1 MIGALFGVFAAFS
14 WGGGDFLGGLASRRL
29 PTFFVVATSQAAALA
44 LLIPVALLAGGVPPG
59 GAELLTT
66 ALAGVVGGTGVL
78 SLYHGFAHGRI
89 SIVASVAGTLAA
101 LIPVG
106 VSIAQGEIPSPLRLL
121 GFALAIVAIIIVS
134 TSSVEHAVIG
144 EAGAHADASSGA
156 AAGGGILYGLTAGIC
171 FAGFSLIFASV
182 QSTLGA
188 TAAIGLPTIAW
199 LLTILRIASVVAL
212 TLVFIT
218 ARLVGRRPPGDEPIR
233 AGAIPTGLLPRLR
246 LVALLAAAGTGDT
259 LGNLFF
265 FLSSGES
272 GVAVAAVFTSIAP
285 ITTVIF
291 AALLLGERVGRRQG
305 AGIALAGVAT
315 VAIALG
321 GVA

>member
-1 MIGALFGVFAAFS
+1 MIGALYGVLAAFS

-44 LLIPVALLAGGVPPG
+44 LLVPAALIAGGAPPTG
-59 GAELLTT
+59 TALLTT
-66 ALAGVVGGTGVL
+66 AAAGVVGGAGVL

-89 SIVASVAGTLAA
+89 SIVASIAGTLAA

-106 VSIAQGEIPSPLRLL
+106 ASIAQGEIPTFLRLF
-121 GFALAIVAIIIVS
+121 GFLMAIISIIIVS
-134 TSSVEHAVIG
+134 TSSVEHAVAG

-156 AAGGGILYGLTAGIC
+156 AARGGAIYGIAAGIC
-171 FAGFSLIFASV
+171 FAGFSLIFSGV
-182 QSTLGA
+182 DSDA
-188 TAAIGLPTIAW
+188 TVW
-199 LLTILRIASVVAL
+199 LLTILRIASVSAL
-212 TLVFIT
+212 ALVFIT

-233 AGAIPTGLLPRLR
+233 AGAIPTGLVARLR
-246 LVALLAAAGTGDT
+246 LLLLLGATGSGDT
-259 LGNLFF
+259 MGNLFF

-291 AALLLGERVGRRQG
+291 AAVLLGERVSARQG
-305 AGIALAGVAT
+305 LGIALAGVAT

>member
-44 LLIPVALLAGGVPPG
+44 LLVPVALIAGGAPPSG
-59 GAELLTT
+59 SALITT
-66 ALAGVVGGTGVL
+66 AFAGVVGGTGVL

-89 SIVASVAGTLAA
+89 SIVASIAGTLAA

-106 VSIAQGEIPSPLRLL
+106 VSIAQGEVPSLLRLF
-121 GFALAIVAIIIVS
+121 GFLMAIVAIIIVS
-134 TSSVEHAVIG
+134 TSSVEHAVAG

-156 AAGGGILYGLTAGIC
+156 AARGGAIYGVTAGIC
-171 FAGFSLIFASV
+171 FAGFSLIFSSV
-182 QSTLGA
+182 DSDA
-188 TAAIGLPTIAW
+188 TVW
-199 LLTILRIASVVAL
+199 LLTILRIASVSAL

-246 LVALLAAAGTGDT
+246 LILLLAATGSGDT
-259 LGNLFF
+259 MGNLFF
-265 FLSSGES
+265 FLSSAES

-291 AALLLGERVGRRQG
+291 AALLLGERVGARQG
-305 AGIALAGVAT
+305 LGIALAGVAT
-315 VAIALG
+315 IAIALG

>member
-1 MIGALFGVFAAFS
+1 MIGALFGVIAAFS

-44 LLIPVALLAGGVPPG
+44 LLVPVALIAGGAPPSG
-59 GAELLTT
+59 SALITT
-66 ALAGVVGGTGVL
+66 AFAGVVGGTGVL

-89 SIVASVAGTLAA
+89 SIVASIAGTLAA

-106 VSIAQGEIPSPLRLL
+106 VSIAQGEVPSLLRLF
-121 GFALAIVAIIIVS
+121 GFLMAIVAIIIVS
-134 TSSVEHAVIG
+134 TSSVEHAVAG

-156 AAGGGILYGLTAGIC
+156 AARGGAIYGVTAGIC
-171 FAGFSLIFASV
+171 FAGFSLIFSSV
-182 QSTLGA
+182 DSDA
-188 TAAIGLPTIAW
+188 TVW
-199 LLTILRIASVVAL
+199 LLTILRIASVSAL

-246 LVALLAAAGTGDT
+246 LLLLLAATGSGDT
-259 LGNLFF
+259 MGNLFF
-265 FLSSGES
+265 FLSSAES

-291 AALLLGERVGRRQG
+291 AALLLGERVSARQG
-305 AGIALAGVAT
+305 LGIALAGVAT

>member
-1 MIGALFGVFAAFS
+1 MIGALFGVIAAFS

-29 PTFFVVATSQAAALA
+29 PTFLVVATSQAAALA
-44 LLIPVALLAGGVPPG
+44 LLIPVAVLFGGTPPSG
-59 GAELLTT
+59 PSLLTT
-66 ALAGVVGGTGVL
+66 ALAGIVGGTGVL

-89 SIVASVAGTLAA
+89 SIVASIAGTLAA

-106 VSIAQGEIPSPLRLL
+106 VSIAQGEVPSALRLF
-121 GFALAIVAIIIVS
+121 GFFAAIVSIIIVS
-134 TSSVEHAVIG
+134 TSAVEHAVVG
-144 EAGAHADASSGA
+144 EAGAHADASSGSA
-156 AAGGGILYGLTAGIC
+156 ARGGAVYGVAAGMC
-171 FAGFSLIFASV
+171 FAGFSLIFSGV
-182 QSTLGA
+182 ESDA
-188 TAAIGLPTIAW
+188 TVW
-199 LLTILRIASVVAL
+199 LLTILRIASVSAL

-233 AGAIPTGLLPRLR
+233 AGAIPSGLLPRLR
-246 LVALLAAAGTGDT
+246 LLLLLAAAGTGDT

-291 AALLLGERVGRRQG
+291 AALLLGERVAARQG
-305 AGIALAGVAT
+305 LGIALAGVAT

>member
-44 LLIPVALLAGGVPPG
+44 LLVPVALIAGGAPPSG
-59 GAELLTT
+59 SALITT
-66 ALAGVVGGTGVL
+66 AIAGVVGGTGVL

-89 SIVASVAGTLAA
+89 SIVASIAGTLAA

-106 VSIAQGEIPSPLRLL
+106 VSIAQGEVPSLLRLF
-121 GFALAIVAIIIVS
+121 GFFMAIVSIIIVS
-134 TSSVEHAVIG
+134 TSSVEHAVAG

-156 AAGGGILYGLTAGIC
+156 AARGGAIYGITAGIC
-171 FAGFSLIFASV
+171 FAGFSLIFSSV
-182 QSTLGA
+182 DSDA
-188 TAAIGLPTIAW
+188 TVW
-199 LLTILRIASVVAL
+199 LLTILRIASVSAL

-246 LVALLAAAGTGDT
+246 LLLLLAATGSGDT
-259 LGNLFF
+259 MGNLFF
-265 FLSSGES
+265 FLSSAES

-291 AALLLGERVGRRQG
+291 AALLLGERVGARQG
-305 AGIALAGVAT
+305 LGIALAGVAT

>member
-29 PTFFVVATSQAAALA
+29 PTFLVVATSQAAALA
-44 LLIPVALLAGGVPPG
+44 LLIPVAVLAGGVPPSG
-59 GAELLTT
+59 KALITT
-66 ALAGVVGGTGVL
+66 AIAGVVGGTGVL

-89 SIVASVAGTLAA
+89 SIVASIAGTLAA

-106 VSIAQGEIPSPLRLL
+106 VSIAQGEIPSILRLF
-121 GFALAIVAIIIVS
+121 GFFMAIVSIIIVS
-134 TSSVEHAVIG
+134 TSSVEHAVAG
-144 EAGAHADASSGA
+144 EAGAHADASSGSA
-156 AAGGGILYGLTAGIC
+156 ARGGAVYGVTAGIC

-182 QSTLGA
+182 DSDA
-188 TAAIGLPTIAW
+188 TVW
-199 LLTILRIASVVAL
+199 LLTILRIASVSAL
-212 TLVFIT
+212 TLVFVT

-233 AGAIPTGLLPRLR
+233 AGAIPAGLLPKLR
-246 LVALLAAAGTGDT
+246 LLLLLAATGSGDT
-259 LGNLFF
+259 MGNLFF

-291 AALLLGERVGRRQG
+291 AALLLGERVAARQG
-305 AGIALAGVAT
+305 VGIALAGVAT

>member
-1 MIGALFGVFAAFS
+1 MIGALFGVIAAFS

-44 LLIPVALLAGGVPPG
+44 LLIPVALIAGGAPPSG
-59 GAELLTT
+59 SALITT
-66 ALAGVVGGTGVL
+66 AFAGVIGGTGVL

-89 SIVASVAGTLAA
+89 SIVASIAGTLAA

-106 VSIAQGEIPSPLRLL
+106 VSIAQGEVPSPLRLL
-121 GFALAIVAIIIVS
+121 GFLLAIIAIIIVS
-134 TSSVEHAVIG
+134 TSSVEHAVAG

-156 AAGGGILYGLTAGIC
+156 AAGGGAVYGVTAGIC
-171 FAGFSLIFASV
+171 FAGFSLIFAGVESD
-182 QSTLGA
+182 A
-188 TAAIGLPTIAW
+188 TVW
-199 LLTILRIASVVAL
+199 LLTILRIASVSAL

-233 AGAIPTGLLPRLR
+233 AGTIPTGLLPRLR
-246 LVALLAAAGTGDT
+246 LLLLLAATGSGDT
-259 LGNLFF
+259 MGNLFF
-265 FLSSGES
+265 FLSSAES

-291 AALLLGERVGRRQG
+291 AAFLLGERVSARQG
-305 AGIALAGVAT
+305 LGIALAGVAT
-315 VAIALG
+315 LAIALG

>member
-29 PTFFVVATSQAAALA
+29 PTFLVVATSQAAALA
-44 LLIPVALLAGGVPPG
+44 LLIPVALLAGGVPPSG
-59 GAELLTT
+59 KALITT
-66 ALAGVVGGTGVL
+66 AIAGVVGGTGVL

-89 SIVASVAGTLAA
+89 SIVASIAGTLAA

-106 VSIAQGEIPSPLRLL
+106 VSIAQGEIPSILRLF
-121 GFALAIVAIIIVS
+121 GFFLAIVSIIIVS
-134 TSSVEHAVIG
+134 TSSVEHAVAG
-144 EAGAHADASSGA
+144 EAGAHADASSGSA
-156 AAGGGILYGLTAGIC
+156 ARGGAVYGVTAGIC

-182 QSTLGA
+182 DSDA
-188 TAAIGLPTIAW
+188 TVW
-199 LLTILRIASVVAL
+199 LLTILRIASVSAL
-212 TLVFIT
+212 TLVFVT

-233 AGAIPTGLLPRLR
+233 AGAIPAGLLPKLR
-246 LVALLAAAGTGDT
+246 LLLLLAATGSGDT
-259 LGNLFF
+259 MGNLFF

-291 AALLLGERVGRRQG
+291 AALLLGERVAARQG
-305 AGIALAGVAT
+305 VGIALAGVAT

>member
-29 PTFFVVATSQAAALA
+29 PTFLVVASSQAVALA
-44 LLIPVALLAGGVPPG
+44 LLIPVALIAGGVPPSG
-59 GAELLTT
+59 TALITT
-66 ALAGVVGGTGVL
+66 AFAGVVGGTGVL

-89 SIVASVAGTLAA
+89 SIVASIAGTLAA

-106 VSIAQGEIPSPLRLL
+106 VSIAQGEVPSPLRLF
-121 GFALAIVAIIIVS
+121 GFLMAIVSIIIVS
-134 TSSVEHAVIG
+134 TSSVEHAVAG

-156 AAGGGILYGLTAGIC
+156 AARGGAIYGVTAGIC
-171 FAGFSLIFASV
+171 FAGFSLIFSSV
-182 QSTLGA
+182 DSDA
-188 TAAIGLPTIAW
+188 TVW
-199 LLTILRIASVVAL
+199 LLTILRIASVSAL

-218 ARLVGRRPPGDEPIR
+218 ARLVGRRPPGDEPLR

-246 LVALLAAAGTGDT
+246 LLLLLAATGSGDT
-259 LGNLFF
+259 MGNLFF
-265 FLSSGES
+265 FLSSAES

-291 AALLLGERVGRRQG
+291 AALLLGERVGARQG
-305 AGIALAGVAT
+305 LGIALAGVAT

>member
-29 PTFFVVATSQAAALA
+29 PTFLVVATSQAAALA
-44 LLIPVALLAGGVPPG
+44 LLIPVAVLAGGVPPSG
-59 GAELLTT
+59 KALITT
-66 ALAGVVGGTGVL
+66 AIAGVVGGTGVL

-89 SIVASVAGTLAA
+89 SIVASIAGTLAA

-106 VSIAQGEIPSPLRLL
+106 VSIAQGEIPSILRLF
-121 GFALAIVAIIIVS
+121 GFFLAIVSIIIVS
-134 TSSVEHAVIG
+134 TSSVEHAVAG
-144 EAGAHADASSGA
+144 EAGAHADASSGSA
-156 AAGGGILYGLTAGIC
+156 ARGGAVYGVTAGIC

-182 QSTLGA
+182 DSDA
-188 TAAIGLPTIAW
+188 TVW
-199 LLTILRIASVVAL
+199 LLTILRIASVSAL
-212 TLVFIT
+212 TLVFVT

-233 AGAIPTGLLPRLR
+233 AGAIPAGLLPKLR
-246 LVALLAAAGTGDT
+246 LLLLLAATGSGDT
-259 LGNLFF
+259 MGNLFF

-291 AALLLGERVGRRQG
+291 AALLLGERVAARQG
-305 AGIALAGVAT
+305 VGIALAGVAT

>member
-1 MIGALFGVFAAFS
+1 MIGALFGVIAAFS

-29 PTFFVVATSQAAALA
+29 PTFLVVASSQAVALA
-44 LLIPVALLAGGVPPG
+44 LLIPVALIAGGVPPS
-59 GAELLTT
+59 GAALLTT
-66 ALAGVVGGTGVL
+66 AFAGVVGGTGVL

-89 SIVASVAGTLAA
+89 SIVASIAGTLAA

-106 VSIAQGEIPSPLRLL
+106 VSIAEGEVPTLLRLF
-121 GFALAIVAIIIVS
+121 GFVAAIVAIIIVS
-134 TSSVEHAVIG
+134 TSSVEHAVAG

-156 AAGGGILYGLTAGIC
+156 ATRGGAIYGITAGIC
-171 FAGFSLIFASV
+171 FAGFSLIFAGVESD
-182 QSTLGA
+182 A
-188 TAAIGLPTIAW
+188 TVW
-199 LLTILRIASVVAL
+199 LLTILRIASVSAL
-212 TLVFIT
+212 TLVFLA

-233 AGAIPTGLLPRLR
+233 AGAIPDGILPRVR
-246 LVALLAAAGTGDT
+246 LLLLLAAAGMGDT
-259 LGNLFF
+259 MGNLFF

-291 AALLLGERVGRRQG
+291 AALLLGERVSARQG
-305 AGIALAGVAT
+305 LGIALAGVAT
-315 VAIALG
+315 IAIALG

>member
-44 LLIPVALLAGGVPPG
+44 LLVPVALIAGGTPPSG
-59 GAELLTT
+59 SALITT
-66 ALAGVVGGTGVL
+66 AIAGVVGGTGVL

-89 SIVASVAGTLAA
+89 SIVASIAGTLAA

-106 VSIAQGEIPSPLRLL
+106 VSIAQGEVPSPLRLF
-121 GFALAIVAIIIVS
+121 GFFMAIVSIIIVS
-134 TSSVEHAVIG
+134 TSSVEHAVAG

-156 AAGGGILYGLTAGIC
+156 AARGGAIYGITAGIC
-171 FAGFSLIFASV
+171 FAGFSLIFSSV
-182 QSTLGA
+182 DSDA
-188 TAAIGLPTIAW
+188 TVW
-199 LLTILRIASVVAL
+199 LLTILRIASVSAL

-246 LVALLAAAGTGDT
+246 LILLLAATGSGDT
-259 LGNLFF
+259 MGNLFF
-265 FLSSGES
+265 FLSSAES

-291 AALLLGERVGRRQG
+291 AALLLGERVGARQG
-305 AGIALAGVAT
+305 LGIALAGVAT

>member
-1 MIGALFGVFAAFS
+1 MIGALFGVIAAFS

-29 PTFFVVATSQAAALA
+29 PTFLVVATSQAAALA
-44 LLIPVALLAGGVPPG
+44 LLIPVAVLFGGTPPSG
-59 GAELLTT
+59 PSLLTT
-66 ALAGVVGGTGVL
+66 ALAGIVGGTGVL

-89 SIVASVAGTLAA
+89 SIVASIAGTLAA

-106 VSIAQGEIPSPLRLL
+106 VSIAQGEVPSALRLF
-121 GFALAIVAIIIVS
+121 GFFAAIVSIIIVS
-134 TSSVEHAVIG
+134 TSAVEHAVVG
-144 EAGAHADASSGA
+144 EAGAHADASSGSA
-156 AAGGGILYGLTAGIC
+156 ARGGAVYGVAAGMC
-171 FAGFSLIFASV
+171 FAGFSLIFSGV
-182 QSTLGA
+182 ESDA
-188 TAAIGLPTIAW
+188 TVW
-199 LLTILRIASVVAL
+199 LLTILRIASVSAL
-212 TLVFIT
+212 TIVFIT

-233 AGAIPTGLLPRLR
+233 AGAIPSGLLPRLR
-246 LVALLAAAGTGDT
+246 LLLLLAAAGTGDT

-291 AALLLGERVGRRQG
+291 AALLLGERVAARQG
-305 AGIALAGVAT
+305 LGIALAGVAT

>member
-44 LLIPVALLAGGVPPG
+44 LLVPVALIAGGTAPSG
-59 GAELLTT
+59 NALMTT
-66 ALAGVVGGTGVL
+66 ALAGIVGGTGVL

-89 SIVASVAGTLAA
+89 SIVASIAGTLAA

-106 VSIAQGEIPSPLRLL
+106 VSIAQGEVPSLLRLF
-121 GFALAIVAIIIVS
+121 GFFMAIVSIIIVS
-134 TSSVEHAVIG
+134 TSSVEHAVAG

-156 AAGGGILYGLTAGIC
+156 AARGGAIYGVTAGIC
-171 FAGFSLIFASV
+171 FAGFSLVFSSV
-182 QSTLGA
+182 DSDA
-188 TAAIGLPTIAW
+188 TVW
-199 LLTILRIASVVAL
+199 LLTILRIASVSAL

-233 AGAIPTGLLPRLR
+233 AGAIPAGLLPRLR
-246 LVALLAAAGTGDT
+246 LLLLLAATGSGDT
-259 LGNLFF
+259 MGNLFF
-265 FLSSGES
+265 FLSSAES

-291 AALLLGERVGRRQG
+291 AALLLGERVGARQG
-305 AGIALAGVAT
+305 LGIALAGLAT
-315 VAIALG
+315 IAIALG

>member
-1 MIGALFGVFAAFS
+1 MIGALFGVIAAFS

-29 PTFFVVATSQAAALA
+29 PTFLVVASSQAAALA
-44 LLIPVALLAGGVPPG
+44 LLIPVALIAGGAPPSG
-59 GAELLTT
+59 TALLAT
-66 ALAGVVGGTGVL
+66 ALAGIVGGTGVL

-89 SIVASVAGTLAA
+89 SVVASIAGTLAA

-106 VSIAQGEIPSPLRLL
+106 VSIAQGELPSLLRLF
-121 GFALAIVAIIIVS
+121 GFFVAIVAIIIVS
-134 TSSVEHAVIG
+134 TSAVEHAVAG

-156 AAGGGILYGLTAGIC
+156 ATHGGAIYGVTAGIC

-182 QSTLGA
+182 QSQLEQTGVVD
-188 TAAIGLPTIAW
+188 LPTIAW
-199 LLTILRIASVVAL
+199 LLTILRIASVSAL
-212 TLVFIT
+212 SIVFIT

-233 AGAIPTGLLPRLR
+233 VGAIPAGLLPRLR
-246 LVALLAAAGTGDT
+246 LLLLLAAAGSGDT
-259 LGNLFF
+259 MGNLFF
-265 FLSSGES
+265 FLSSGVS

-291 AALLLGERVGRRQG
+291 AAILLGERVGARQG
-305 AGIALAGVAT
+305 LGIALAGVAT

>member
-1 MIGALFGVFAAFS
+1 MIGALFGVIAAFS

-29 PTFFVVATSQAAALA
+29 PTFLVVTTSQAAALA
-44 LLIPVALLAGGVPPG
+44 LLIPVALIAGGAPPSG
-59 GAELLTT
+59 TALLAT
-66 ALAGVVGGTGVL
+66 ALAGIVGGTGVL

-89 SIVASVAGTLAA
+89 SVVASIAGTLAA

-106 VSIAQGEIPSPLRLL
+106 VSIAQGEVPSPLRLF
-121 GFALAIVAIIIVS
+121 GFFVAIVAIVIVS
-134 TSSVEHAVIG
+134 TSAVDHAVAG

-156 AAGGGILYGLTAGIC
+156 ATHGGAIYGVTAGIC

-182 QSTLGA
+182 QSQLEQTGA
-188 TAAIGLPTIAW
+188 VDLPTIAW
-199 LLTILRIASVVAL
+199 LLTILRMASVSGL
-212 TLVFIT
+212 SLVFIT

-246 LVALLAAAGTGDT
+246 LLLLLAAAGSGDT
-259 LGNLFF
+259 MGNLFF

-291 AALLLGERVGRRQG
+291 AAILLGERVGARQG
-305 AGIALAGVAT
+305 LGIALAGVAT

-321 GVA
+321 GLA

>member
-44 LLIPVALLAGGVPPG
+44 LLVPVALIAGGAPPSG
-59 GAELLTT
+59 SALITT
-66 ALAGVVGGTGVL
+66 AIAGVVGGTGVL

-89 SIVASVAGTLAA
+89 SIVASIAGTLAA

-106 VSIAQGEIPSPLRLL
+106 VSIAQGEVPSLLRLF
-121 GFALAIVAIIIVS
+121 GFFMAIVSIIIVS
-134 TSSVEHAVIG
+134 TSSVEHAVAG

-156 AAGGGILYGLTAGIC
+156 AARGGAIYGITAGIC
-171 FAGFSLIFASV
+171 FAGFSLIFSSV
-182 QSTLGA
+182 DSDA
-188 TAAIGLPTIAW
+188 TVW
-199 LLTILRIASVVAL
+199 LLTILRIASVSAL

-246 LVALLAAAGTGDT
+246 LILLLAATGSGDT
-259 LGNLFF
+259 MGNLFF
-265 FLSSGES
+265 FLSSAES

-291 AALLLGERVGRRQG
+291 AALLLGERVGARQG
-305 AGIALAGVAT
+305 LGIALAGVAT

>member
-1 MIGALFGVFAAFS
+1 MIGALFGVLAAFS

-29 PTFFVVATSQAAALA
+29 PTFLVVASSQAVALA
-44 LLIPVALLAGGVPPG
+44 LLIPVALIAGGIPPSG
-59 GAELLTT
+59 TALLTT
-66 ALAGVVGGTGVL
+66 AFAGVVGGTGVL

-89 SIVASVAGTLAA
+89 SIVASIAGTLAA

-106 VSIAQGEIPSPLRLL
+106 VSIAEGEVPTLLRLF
-121 GFALAIVAIIIVS
+121 GFVAAIVAIIIVS
-134 TSSVEHAVIG
+134 TSSVEHAVAG

-156 AAGGGILYGLTAGIC
+156 AARGGAIYGITAGIC
-171 FAGFSLIFASV
+171 FAGFSLIFAGVESD
-182 QSTLGA
+182 A
-188 TAAIGLPTIAW
+188 TVW
-199 LLTILRIASVVAL
+199 LLTILRIASVSAL
-212 TLVFIT
+212 MLVFLA

-233 AGAIPTGLLPRLR
+233 AGAIPVGMLPRVR
-246 LVALLAAAGTGDT
+246 LLLLLAAAGMGDT
-259 LGNLFF
+259 MGNLFF

-291 AALLLGERVGRRQG
+291 AALLLGERVSARQG
-305 AGIALAGVAT
+305 LGIALAGVAT
-315 VAIALG
+315 IAIALG

>member
-1 MIGALFGVFAAFS
+1 MIGALFGVIAAFS

-44 LLIPVALLAGGVPPG
+44 LLVPVAMIAGGAPPSG
-59 GAELLTT
+59 IALITT
-66 ALAGVVGGTGVL
+66 AFAGVVGGTGVL

-89 SIVASVAGTLAA
+89 SIVASIAGTLAA

-106 VSIAQGEIPSPLRLL
+106 VSIAQGEVPSLLRLF
-121 GFALAIVAIIIVS
+121 GFMLAIVAIIIVS
-134 TSSVEHAVIG
+134 TSSVEHAVAG
-144 EAGAHADASSGA
+144 EVGAHADASSGA
-156 AAGGGILYGLTAGIC
+156 AAGGVAVYGVTAGIC
-171 FAGFSLIFASV
+171 FAGFSLIFAGVESD
-182 QSTLGA
+182 A
-188 TAAIGLPTIAW
+188 TVW
-199 LLTILRIASVVAL
+199 LLTILRIASVSAL
-212 TLVFIT
+212 ALVFVT
-218 ARLVGRRPPGDEPIR
+218 ARLIGRRPPGDEPIR
-233 AGAIPTGLLPRLR
+233 AGAIPAGLLPRLR
-246 LVALLAAAGTGDT
+246 LLVLLAAAGTGDT
-259 LGNLFF
+259 MGNLFF

-291 AALLLGERVGRRQG
+291 AALLLGERVGARQG
-305 AGIALAGVAT
+305 LGIALAGVAT

>member
-44 LLIPVALLAGGVPPG
+44 LLVPVALIAGGAPPSG
-59 GAELLTT
+59 SALITT
-66 ALAGVVGGTGVL
+66 AIAGVVGGTGVL

-89 SIVASVAGTLAA
+89 SIVASIAGTLAA

-106 VSIAQGEIPSPLRLL
+106 VSIAQGEVPSPLRLF
-121 GFALAIVAIIIVS
+121 GFFMAIVSIIIVS
-134 TSSVEHAVIG
+134 TSSVEHAVAG

-156 AAGGGILYGLTAGIC
+156 AARGGAIYGITAGIC
-171 FAGFSLIFASV
+171 FAGFSLIFSSV
-182 QSTLGA
+182 DSDA
-188 TAAIGLPTIAW
+188 TVW
-199 LLTILRIASVVAL
+199 LLTILRIASVSAL

-246 LVALLAAAGTGDT
+246 LILLLAATGSGDT
-259 LGNLFF
+259 MGNLFF
-265 FLSSGES
+265 FLSSAES

-291 AALLLGERVGRRQG
+291 AALLLGERVGARQG
-305 AGIALAGVAT
+305 LGIALAGVAT

>member
-1 MIGALFGVFAAFS
+1 MIGALFGVIAAFS

-29 PTFFVVATSQAAALA
+29 PTFLVVASSQAVALA
-44 LLIPVALLAGGVPPG
+44 LLIPVALIAGGIPPSG
-59 GAELLTT
+59 TALLTT
-66 ALAGVVGGTGVL
+66 AFAGVVGGTGVL

-89 SIVASVAGTLAA
+89 SIVASIAGTLAA

-106 VSIAQGEIPSPLRLL
+106 VSIAEGEVPTLLRLS
-121 GFALAIVAIIIVS
+121 GFFAAIVAIIIVS
-134 TSSVEHAVIG
+134 TSSVEHAVAG

-156 AAGGGILYGLTAGIC
+156 ATRGGAIYGITAGIC
-171 FAGFSLIFASV
+171 FAGFSLIFAGVESD
-182 QSTLGA
+182 A
-188 TAAIGLPTIAW
+188 TVW
-199 LLTILRIASVVAL
+199 LLTILRIASVSAL
-212 TLVFIT
+212 TLVFLA

-233 AGAIPTGLLPRLR
+233 AGAIPVGLLPRMR
-246 LVALLAAAGTGDT
+246 LLLLLAAAGMGDT
-259 LGNLFF
+259 MGNLFF

-291 AALLLGERVGRRQG
+291 AALLLGERVSARQG
-305 AGIALAGVAT
+305 LGIALAGVAT
-315 VAIALG
+315 IAIALG

>member
-44 LLIPVALLAGGVPPG
+44 LLVPVALIAGGAPPSG
-59 GAELLTT
+59 SALITT
-66 ALAGVVGGTGVL
+66 AFAGVVGGTGVL

-89 SIVASVAGTLAA
+89 SIVASIAGTLAA

-106 VSIAQGEIPSPLRLL
+106 VSIAQGEVPSLLRLF
-121 GFALAIVAIIIVS
+121 GFLMAIVAIIIVS
-134 TSSVEHAVIG
+134 TSSVEHAVAG

-156 AAGGGILYGLTAGIC
+156 AARGGAIYGVTAGIC
-171 FAGFSLIFASV
+171 FAGFSLIFSSV
-182 QSTLGA
+182 DSDA
-188 TAAIGLPTIAW
+188 TVW
-199 LLTILRIASVVAL
+199 LLTILRIASVSAL

-246 LVALLAAAGTGDT
+246 LLLLLAATGSGDT
-259 LGNLFF
+259 MGNLFF
-265 FLSSGES
+265 FLSSAES

-291 AALLLGERVGRRQG
+291 AALLLGERVGARQG
-305 AGIALAGVAT
+305 LGIALAGVAT

>member
-1 MIGALFGVFAAFS
+1 MIGALFGVIAAFS

-29 PTFFVVATSQAAALA
+29 PTFLVVATSQAAALA
-44 LLIPVALLAGGVPPG
+44 LLIPVALIAGGVPPSG
-59 GAELLTT
+59 TALLTT
-66 ALAGVVGGTGVL
+66 AFAGIVGGTGVL

-89 SIVASVAGTLAA
+89 SIVASIAGTLAA

-106 VSIAQGEIPSPLRLL
+106 VSIAQGEVPLPLRLF
-121 GFALAIVAIIIVS
+121 GFLAAIVAIIIVS
-134 TSSVEHAVIG
+134 TSSVEHAVVG

-156 AAGGGILYGLTAGIC
+156 ASRGGAAYGITAGIC
-171 FAGFSLIFASV
+171 FAGFSLIFSGV
-182 QSTLGA
+182 ESDA
-188 TAAIGLPTIAW
+188 TVW
-199 LLTILRIASVVAL
+199 LLTILRIASVSAL
-212 TLVFIT
+212 TLVFVA

-233 AGAIPTGLLPRLR
+233 AGAIPAGLLPRLR
-246 LVALLAAAGTGDT
+246 LLLLLAAAGTGDT
-259 LGNLFF
+259 MGNLFF

-291 AALLLGERVGRRQG
+291 AALLLGERVSARQG
-305 AGIALAGVAT
+305 LGIALAGVAT
-315 VAIALG
+315 IAIALG